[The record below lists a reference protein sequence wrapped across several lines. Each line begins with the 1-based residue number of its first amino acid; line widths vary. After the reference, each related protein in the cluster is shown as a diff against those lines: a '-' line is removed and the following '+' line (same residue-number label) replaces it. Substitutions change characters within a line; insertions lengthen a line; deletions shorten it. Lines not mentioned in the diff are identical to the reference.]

1 MSRRKA
7 YIEEEVIEKAMYTF
21 WKNGYKA
28 TSVRMLEKEMGINQF
43 SIYASFKDKDGVFL
57 KSLQFYKNK
66 LRQEV
71 LNKLINSQQ
80 GIESVKKYFYDFLEF
95 SKEED
100 EFKGCLLTNS
110 VFEIEDNDE
119 AASEINE
126 FAIKLRNCFRD
137 KLAMDKKRTKKL
149 LDKQANYLIVALQG
163 LSVASKMLSKEQLD
177 DFIEVT
183 FNSI

>member
-1 MSRRKA
+1 MPRRKA
-7 YIEEEVIEKAMYTF
+7 YIEEEVIEKAMHTF
-21 WKNGYKA
+21 WKKGYKA

-43 SIYASFKDKDGVFL
+43 SIYASFKDKDGIFL

-66 LRQEV
+66 LQREV
-71 LNKLINSQQ
+71 VKKLIDSQK
-80 GIESVKKYFYDFLEF
+80 GIESVKDYFYDFLEY
-95 SKEED
+95 SKENE

-110 VFEIEDNDE
+110 VFEIDDNEE
-119 AASEINE
+119 AISEINQ
-126 FAIKLRNCFRD
+126 FAIYLRNRFKD
-137 KLAMDKKRTKKL
+137 KLAMDTKKTEKL
-149 LDKQANYLIVALQG
+149 IDKQANYLIVALQG